1 MYWIQPVWLY
11 WQSIYLLP
19 YMAICS
25 LGPVLKVSLLH
36 SDLIFKGHFSR
47 VPSRVP
53 PSHPGYIFENLPGG
67 GSLGIFYDL
76 VRVFLSIQLI
86 LTYPIAFKPATEVVE
101 KIWYNILMVSLPP
114 SPSPSPP
121 LSSVHV
127 STNVTVQV
135 LSKNKYGKLSFVKNL
150 YYNNVSVLCAHE
162 YSTAQSVP
170 SLCSL

>member
-1 MYWIQPVWLY
+1 
-11 WQSIYLLP
+11 
-19 YMAICS
+19 MAICS
-25 LGPVLKVSLLH
+25 LGLVLKVSLLH
-36 SDLIFKGHFSR
+36 SDLIFKGHFSL

-76 VRVFLSIQLI
+76 MRVFFSIQLI
-86 LTYPIAFKPATEVVE
+86 LTYPIVFKPATELVE

-114 SPSPSPP
+114 PPPPP
-121 LSSVHV
+121 LLPPSFHM

-150 YYNNVSVLCAHE
+150 YYNNVSVLFAH
-162 YSTAQSVP
+162 
-170 SLCSL
+170 